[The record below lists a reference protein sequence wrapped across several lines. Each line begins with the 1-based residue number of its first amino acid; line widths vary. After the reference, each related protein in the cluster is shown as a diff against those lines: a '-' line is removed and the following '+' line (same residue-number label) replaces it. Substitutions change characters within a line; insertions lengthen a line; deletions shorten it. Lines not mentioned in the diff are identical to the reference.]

1 MFTIILY
8 SFLSFISA
16 FSGTILSTL
25 KIIEHKT
32 QEKAISFGAGYIL
45 SIGILFL
52 IPEAIEGR
60 KAFWILIGFLFIY
73 LGEHLFMMHGCIGED
88 CQFHRIGIAAFIG
101 LSLHTIAS
109 GISISATLIK
119 SPVLGFITF
128 LAIVLHKGP
137 EAFSLGVILKNTN
150 LSKKNLW
157 ALFLLYSLLI
167 PLSSIPT
174 FFIFKKIPESF
185 LSALIGFSAGTF
197 LEIGG
202 ADLLP
207 QVHKVSEGRGGRFL
221 SFIFGVLIAILS
233 EGLFHFHHYFF

>member
-1 MFTIILY
+1 MFTLILY

-16 FSGTILSTL
+16 FLGTILSTL
-25 KIIEHKT
+25 KIIDHKT

-52 IPEAIEGR
+52 MPEAIEGG

-88 CQFHRIGIAAFIG
+88 CQFHRIGIAAFVG

-109 GISISATLIK
+109 GISISATLTK
-119 SPVLGFITF
+119 SPILGFVTF

-137 EAFSLGVILKNTN
+137 EAFSLGVILKSTN
-150 LSKKNLW
+150 LKKKNLIM
-157 ALFLLYSLLI
+157 LFLLYSFLI
-167 PLSSIPT
+167 PISAIPT
-174 FFIFKKIPESF
+174 FFIFKNIPEN
-185 LSALIGFSAGTF
+185 LIYALIGFSAGTF

-207 QVHKVSEGRGGRFL
+207 QVHKAEKGRGGRFL
-221 SFIFGVLIAILS
+221 SFIFGVVFAILS
-233 EGLFHFHHYFF
+233 EGLYHF